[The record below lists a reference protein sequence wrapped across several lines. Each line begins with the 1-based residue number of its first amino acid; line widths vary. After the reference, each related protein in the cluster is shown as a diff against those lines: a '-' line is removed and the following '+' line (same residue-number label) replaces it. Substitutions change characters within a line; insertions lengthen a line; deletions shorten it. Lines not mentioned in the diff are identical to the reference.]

1 MVSACAYNSACLPV
15 NAYFF
20 ISVLV
25 LALVLFFPV
34 SKLIWVLSVRRLQR
48 KERRELSSAELHG
61 QLKRARMLAV
71 VVSLVFSYLFNLT
84 LGGSLGYA

>member
-1 MVSACAYNSACLPV
+1 MNV
-15 NAYFF
+15 YF
-20 ISVLV
+20 IGSV
-25 LALVLFFPV
+25 LALTVVLFFPV
-34 SKLIWVLSVRRLQR
+34 SKLIWVLSVRRVQR
-48 KERRELSSAELHG
+48 KEQRELSSVELRG

>member
-1 MVSACAYNSACLPV
+1 MNL
-15 NAYFF
+15 YFLGW
-20 ISVLV
+20 VLV

-48 KERRELSSAELHG
+48 KERRELSSVELHG

-71 VVSLVFSYLFNLT
+71 IVSLLFSYLFNLT

>member
-1 MVSACAYNSACLPV
+1 M

-20 ISVLV
+20 VSFLV

-48 KERRELSSAELHG
+48 KERRELSSAELNG
-61 QLKRARMLAV
+61 QLNRARMLAV

-84 LGGSLGYA
+84 LGVSLGYA

>member
-1 MVSACAYNSACLPV
+1 MLTV
-15 NAYFF
+15 
-20 ISVLV
+20 
-25 LALVLFFPV
+25 VLFFPI
-34 SKLIWVLSVRRLQR
+34 SKLIWVLSVRRVQR
-48 KERRELSSAELHG
+48 KEQRELSSVELRG